1 MFNYVMQN
9 TQIQDILSALLRIN
23 KKDDD
28 TEDIASTEK
37 NSENYNIVFDYIS
50 EVIIDSLDLYK
61 GYYGE
66 SEKYTSNIC
75 QIGET
80 LITAGDANLDK
91 NKAWQKFC
99 ESVAKEI
106 IKSKNKNFKID
117 LKIKMYKLLNEWALS
132 ASEFTVHYRKEY
144 KKVA

>member
-1 MFNYVMQN
+1 MFNSVMQN
-9 TQIQDILSALLRIN
+9 TQIQDILSALLR
-23 KKDDD
+23 
-28 TEDIASTEK
+28 K

-50 EVIIDSLDLYK
+50 EVIIDYLDLCK

-66 SEKYTSNIC
+66 SEKYISNIC

-80 LITAGDANLDK
+80 LITAGDYNLDN

-106 IKSKNKNFKID
+106 IKSKNKKFKID
-117 LKIKMYKLLNEWALS
+117 LKIKMYKLLDKGALS

>member
-1 MFNYVMQN
+1 MKTLLEKNEITEMFNTVMQN
-9 TQIQDILSALLRIN
+9 TQIQDIISALLRIN

-28 TEDIASTEK
+28 TEDIATKGK

-50 EVIIDSLDLYK
+50 EVIIDYLDLCK
-61 GYYGE
+61 GYCGE
-66 SEKYTSNIC
+66 SEKYISNIC

-80 LITAGDANLDK
+80 LITASDNSNLDK

-106 IKSKNKNFKID
+106 IKTKNKKFKID
-117 LKIKMYKLLNEWALS
+117 LKII
-132 ASEFTVHYRKEY
+132 
-144 KKVA
+144 

>member
-1 MFNYVMQN
+1 M
-9 TQIQDILSALLRIN
+9 LIN
-23 KKDDD
+23 
-28 TEDIASTEK
+28 AS
-37 NSENYNIVFDYIS
+37 
-50 EVIIDSLDLYK
+50 
-61 GYYGE
+61 
-66 SEKYTSNIC
+66 
-75 QIGET
+75 
-80 LITAGDANLDK
+80 DANLDK

-106 IKSKNKNFKID
+106 TKSKNKKFKID